1 MPPASSPQPD
11 DNPLV
16 TAFVFNPD
24 ACEPPEEIQAATL
37 RVVDDVAPPYRPPPV
52 AESLFD
58 HGSHVALEARAIAN
72 AERVLAATF
81 EHGPIGVLDIDPESF
96 PTKELVDVAKL
107 IQKEEG
113 RRGWHEFA
121 GLVCEQGLDEA
132 DSATLRIAIATIAQR
147 PVERPEALE
156 GAARI
161 VQEFNV
167 ARWRQRLAWR
177 LKSALES
184 GGDVTPILREIE
196 ALERVQQAGGIDRY
210 RVDHAS
216 TVDLGWAEIEALRPP
231 FIIDGFVRRGEVLLL
246 GAESKSRKS
255 WLAQD
260 AGFCVAAGIPWLAD
274 DDGVN
279 GFATARAKVIV
290 LDLELSPSEMLFRFA
305 KARGNRFEGD
315 LVRQREITDSVAAYS
330 FDGMNVADILPLIEK
345 IAVTVA
351 PGDLVVIDCL
361 YRLVPDGN
369 ETADVAAMFEVVKR
383 FASETQAGVIL
394 VDHFRKAGDEKARN
408 RFAGT
413 FVKQASASTLVA
425 IEVTADDVLSMSIDA
440 RTFHGCPRVYARFD
454 LDSYAFRRIPDLEIQ
469 VAKDSKAKAEEEGW
483 IVSLWRSKAF
493 DFQMTAVDAG
503 KRWGVTRQ
511 SSAPRLRK
519 LVAREWLTESDPIP
533 GKATTWA
540 LTPSGKAVVSSA
552 IGLTH

>member
-1 MPPASSPQPD
+1 MPPAPSPQPD

-16 TAFVFNPD
+16 TGFVFNPD

-37 RVVDDVAPPYRPPPV
+37 RVVDDVVPPYRPPPA

-72 AERVLAATF
+72 AERVLAAMF
-81 EHGPIGVLDIDPESF
+81 EHGPIGVLDIDPAGF
-96 PTKELVDVAKL
+96 PTQGLVDVAKVTREA
-107 IQKEEG
+107 KG
-113 RRGWHEFA
+113 RRGWAEVA
-121 GLVCEQGLDEA
+121 GFVCERGIDE
-132 DSATLRIAIATIAQR
+132 SETATLRIAIANIAQR
-147 PVERPEALE
+147 PVERPESLKEA
-156 GAARI
+156 
-161 VQEFNV
+161 VQIM
-167 ARWRQRLAWR
+167 RDYDISRRRQYLAWR
-177 LKSALES
+177 LKVVLES
-184 GGDVTPILREIE
+184 GDDIFPILREIE
-196 ALERVQQAGGIDRY
+196 ALETPLRSVGIDRY
-210 RVDHAS
+210 RVDHGS

-345 IAVTVA
+345 IAGTVA
-351 PGDLVVIDCL
+351 PGDLVIIDCL

-369 ETADVAAMFEVVKR
+369 ETADVAAMFEIVKR

-425 IEVTADDVLSMSIDA
+425 IEVTADDVLSISIDA
-440 RTFHGCPRVYARFD
+440 RTFHGCPLVYARFD

-469 VAKDSKAKAEEEGW
+469 ATKDSKAKAEAEGW
-483 IVSLWRSKAF
+483 IVGLWRSKAF
-493 DFQMTAVDAG
+493 DFQMTAADAG
-503 KRWGVTRQ
+503 ERWSVTRQ
-511 SSAPRLRK
+511 SSVPRLRK
-519 LVAREWLTESDPIP
+519 LVAREWLTESDPIS